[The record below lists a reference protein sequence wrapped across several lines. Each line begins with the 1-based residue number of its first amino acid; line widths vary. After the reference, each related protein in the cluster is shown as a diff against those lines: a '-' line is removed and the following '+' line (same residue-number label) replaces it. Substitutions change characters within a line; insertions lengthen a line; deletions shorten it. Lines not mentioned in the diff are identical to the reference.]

1 MGLFIAQ
8 VLTGLANA
16 AALFLVASGLSLIF
30 GVTRIV
36 NFAHGSLYMLGAYFG
51 YTFMQHLP
59 GGFGFW
65 TSVLLAGL
73 VVGLIGVIIEMCV
86 LRPVYRAPE
95 LFQLVAT
102 FGVILVIQ
110 DLALL
115 TWGAEDVLGPRAP
128 GLKGVVRIFGEPVP
142 KYDLALIA
150 MTPFVLLSLWYL
162 ISKTRLGI
170 LVRAA
175 TQDREMVGALGV
187 NQAWLFTGVFFLGA
201 MLAGLGGAIQLPKGG
216 ADLLMDFNILAAI
229 FVVVVIG
236 GMGSLPGAFVAAVL
250 ISVLNVFGVAYLP
263 QSTLVMMF
271 VVMAVVLMIKP
282 YGLFGREETAGEHG
296 QVGEPERPIKPAQFK
311 VRLIVSCLI
320 LALVLVPLFSSSFTQ
335 TLITDII
342 IFCLF
347 AASLHFILGLG
358 GLVSFGHAAFF
369 GGGAYVAALLVSH
382 ANSPMELAF
391 LLAPL
396 GAGMTAVIIGWICMR
411 LTGVYFAMLTLAF
424 AQLIWSLVYQ
434 WGEFTGGDDGL
445 VDIWPAFW
453 LNGTTA
459 YYYFTLAIG
468 VGGIIVLRHVA
479 HSPFGYALRASR
491 DSARQAEATGIN
503 TKRVQWFAF
512 AFAGFMAGIAGAL
525 FVFSKGSIFPTELE
539 ISRSFDALIVTFLGG
554 VKTLSG
560 AVVGGGSLEYAKDLL
575 TRFEY
580 WRLTLGLLIILVVIL
595 APEGIVGTLRTLSE
609 RIGLVRNSDP
619 ASPVPADPA
628 EPLADQGKPQGN
640 TTS

>member
-1 MGLFIAQ
+1 MGFFVAQ

-16 AALFLVASGLSLIF
+16 ATLFLVASGLSLIF

-36 NFAHGSLYMLGAYFG
+36 NFAHGSFYMLGAYFG
-51 YTFMQHLP
+51 YSLMQVLP
-59 GGFGFW
+59 GAVGFW
-65 TSVLLAGL
+65 SAVVLAGIA
-73 VVGLIGVIIEMCV
+73 VGLIGVIVEMFV

-115 TWGAEDVLGPRAP
+115 TWGADDFLGPRAP
-128 GLKGVVRIFGEPVP
+128 GLKGVVRILGEPVP
-142 KYDLALIA
+142 KYDLAVIA
-150 MTPFVLLSLWYL
+150 ITPFFLFGLWYL
-162 ISKTRLGI
+162 IARTRIGI

-201 MLAGLGGAIQLPKGG
+201 ALAGLGGAIQLPKGG
-216 ADLLMDFNILAAI
+216 ADLLMDFNILASI

-236 GMGSLPGAFVAAVL
+236 GMGSLPGAYVAAVL
-250 ISVLNVFGVAYLP
+250 ISVLNVFGVVYLP
-263 QSTLVMMF
+263 QSTLVLMF
-271 VVMAVVLMIKP
+271 VVMAIVLLIKP
-282 YGLFGREETAGEHG
+282 YGLFGREEVAGEHG
-296 QVGEPERPIKPAQFK
+296 QVGDPERPIRPAGTRA
-311 VRLIVSCLI
+311 RLIV
-320 LALVLVPLFSSSFTQ
+320 LALLLLLAAVPSFGSNFTQ
-335 TLITDII
+335 ILITDIV

-369 GGGAYVAALLVSH
+369 GGGAYVAALLVSNVD
-382 ANSPMELAF
+382 APMELAF
-391 LLAPL
+391 VLAPL
-396 GAGMTAVIIGWICMR
+396 GAALGAFVIGWLCMR

-434 WGEFTGGDDGL
+434 WSDFTGGDDGL
-445 VDIWPAFW
+445 VDIWPSAW

-459 YYYFTLAIG
+459 YYYFTMVFG
-468 VGGIIVLRHVA
+468 VGGIILLRHVA
-479 HSPFGYALRASR
+479 HTPFGYALRASR
-491 DSARQAEATGIN
+491 DSARQAEATGIH
-503 TKRVQWFAF
+503 TKRIQWAAF
-512 AFAGFMAGIAGAL
+512 TLAGAMAGLAGAL

-539 ISRSFDALIVTFLGG
+539 ITRSFDALIVTFLGG

-560 AVVGGGSLEYAKDLL
+560 AVVGGATLEFAKDYL

-580 WRLTLGLLIILVVIL
+580 WRLTLGLLIIVVVIL
-595 APEGIVGTLRTLSE
+595 APEGIVGTARRLAERNGILRAP
-609 RIGLVRNSDP
+609 SDRP
-619 ASPVPADPA
+619 
-628 EPLADQGKPQGN
+628 
-640 TTS
+640 